1 MSEISI
7 LKSLK
12 NKDYKPVYFLTGEEP
27 YYIDEISDY
36 IEDNVLAEEERD
48 FNLSIFY
55 GGDSSMDE
63 IISSAKRFPM
73 MSERQVVIIKEAQA

>member
-27 YYIDEISDY
+27 YYIDKISDY

-55 GGDSSMDE
+55 GGDYL
-63 IISSAKRFPM
+63 FC
-73 MSERQVVIIKEAQA
+73 